1 MEIGIFLRNPPRELL
16 FLSLLWLT
24 SLAGLYVQTNV
35 CVNLEILCLGKG
47 GGMISTA
54 PPPSALLPA
63 ADRGQT
69 VGKIDRRGPF
79 AGGET

>member
-1 MEIGIFLRNPPRELL
+1 MEIGIFLRIPPRELL

-35 CVNLEILCLGKG
+35 CVNLEISRLGKG
-47 GGMISTA
+47 GGMISAA
-54 PPPSALLPA
+54 PSPTGLLTA

-69 VGKIDRRGPF
+69 V
-79 AGGET
+79 